1 MAFFNLWSSER
12 LSFSLSIV
20 AVISAAITS
29 YYQFFYYS
37 TNVKYV
43 WTSDGSNYAQCE
55 GTTFDDSLALQI
67 TFMNEGSTPVSILK
81 SRLYLLNPRTKNG
94 QGNLEKSTIWGRKNP
109 GVIYQDD
116 LKENFYLEPKSI
128 NTLTFHTKVDSTS
141 LMRLINAAPSATD
154 STWSDLEMGVTLLL
168 VDPYGNFSAAAISLA
183 HPIYELDGVCAAVSL
198 DLERGSIPPFVAWEA
213 LLTIDAECQEKI
225 RVLDDQVKN

>member
-12 LSFSLSIV
+12 LSFSLSVV

-55 GTTFDDSLALQI
+55 GNAFDDSLALQI
-67 TFMNEGSTPVSILK
+67 TFMNEGSTPVSIIK
-81 SRLYLLNPRTKNG
+81 SRMYLLNPRTKNG

-128 NTLTFHTKVDSTS
+128 NTLTFHSKVDSTS
-141 LMRLINAAPSATD
+141 LMRLINAAPSATN
-154 STWSDLEMGVTLLL
+154 STLSDLEMGVTLLL

-183 HPIYELDGVCAAVSL
+183 HPIYELDGVCPAVSL
-198 DLERGSIPPFVAWEA
+198 DLKRGSIPPFVNWDNLMSKDQE
-213 LLTIDAECQEKI
+213 LRDEINSLIGEID
-225 RVLDDQVKN
+225 N

>member
-1 MAFFNLWSSER
+1 MSLFNLWSSER
-12 LSFSLSIV
+12 LSFSLSVI

-43 WTSDGSNYAQCE
+43 WTFDGSNFAGCK
-55 GTTFDDSLALQI
+55 GTAFDDSLALQI

-94 QGNLEKSTIWGRKNP
+94 QGNLEKSSIWAHEIP
-109 GVIYQDD
+109 GVIIQDD
-116 LKENFYLEPKSI
+116 FKEKFYLEPKSI

-141 LMRLINAAPSATD
+141 LMSLINAAPNATD
-154 STWSDLEMGVTLLL
+154 STMSDLEMGVTLLL
-168 VDPYGNFSAAAISLA
+168 VDPYGNFSTAAISLA
-183 HPIYELDGVCAAVSL
+183 YPIYQLDGVCGPISL
-198 DLERGSIPPFVAWEA
+198 DLKRGSIPPFMTWEA
-213 LLTIDAECQEKI
+213 VLAKDAEYQEKI
-225 RVLDDQVKN
+225 RGLDEDKYE